1 MAEVGI
7 GQMAATTGR
16 ARQKIFKNNVLDN
29 HPVTKGFKDNG
40 GIYYEDGGRT
50 VVSEFYFA
58 QNPTS
63 SWVGE
68 SGQVSLSD
76 VPVMDAAEQNWAY
89 MLGSYIISRAE
100 ELKNS
105 GGSDTKILNL
115 VSGKQKVLEDSMMND
130 FHDGVLGDGT
140 GSSGLEITGLAA
152 YISKT
157 PTVGTIG
164 GIDRSNSDAAFYR
177 NYKFNTSSDW
187 TLGAVDATNV
197 KKFLDKL
204 INNTIRGATRGS
216 FGVMGNTHF
225 EALSDA
231 TNAIT
236 RVTNED
242 NKVSG
247 VDRDTLVYRG
257 IKWYFGGG
265 INFSG
270 ADQVQAD
277 LTYLINSERGHLNI
291 CYHSKGEFELLE
303 PRPSRDQA
311 VYSRLMFTMV
321 AMIGGM
327 LRGQAVGYDS

>member
-7 GQMAATTGR
+7 GQIAATTGR
-16 ARQKIFKNNVLDN
+16 ARQKVFKNNVLDN

-63 SWVGE
+63 AWVGE

-76 VPVMDAAEQNWAY
+76 VPVMDGAESNWSY
-89 MLGSYIISRAE
+89 MLASIIVSRAE

-115 VSGKQKVLEDSMMND
+115 VSGKQTVMENSMMND

-152 YISKT
+152 QISKT
-157 PTVGTIG
+157 PTVGTVS
-164 GIDRSNSDAAFYR
+164 GIDRSSSDAAFYR

-187 TLGAVDATNV
+187 SLGAVDATNV

-204 INNTIRGATRGS
+204 INNTIRGANRGS
-216 FGVMGNTHF
+216 FMVLGNTHF

-236 RVTNED
+236 RVTPEGNS
-242 NKVSG
+242 NSG
-247 VDRDTLVYRG
+247 ENRDVIVYRG
-257 IKWYFGGG
+257 LKCYFGGG

-270 ADQVQAD
+270 NDQMQSD
-277 LTYLINSERGHLNI
+277 LTYLINAEKGHLNI
-291 CYHSKGEFELLE
+291 CFHKRGEFELLD
-303 PRPSRDQA
+303 PVNSRDQA

-321 AMIGGM
+321 SMIGGF

>member
-1 MAEVGI
+1 
-7 GQMAATTGR
+7 MAATTGR
-16 ARQKIFKNNVLDN
+16 ARQKVFKNNVLDN
-29 HPVTKGFKDNG
+29 HPVGKGFKDNG

-76 VPVMDAAEQNWAY
+76 VPVMDAAESNWSY
-89 MLGSYIISRAE
+89 MVGSYVISRAE

-115 VSGKQKVLEDSMMND
+115 VTGKQKVLEDSMMND
-130 FHDGVLGDGT
+130 FHDGLLGDGT
-140 GSSGLEITGLAA
+140 GSGGLEITGLAA
-152 YISKT
+152 QISKT
-157 PTVGTIG
+157 PTTGTLS
-164 GIDRSNSDAAFYR
+164 GIDRSVSDAAFYR
-177 NYKFNTSSDW
+177 NYKFDTASDW
-187 TLGAVDATNV
+187 TLGAVDSTNV

-204 INNTIRGATRGS
+204 INNTIRGVDRGT
-216 FGVMGNTHF
+216 FGVMGNNHF

-236 RVTNED
+236 RVTPEG

-247 VDRDTLVYRG
+247 ENRDVIVYRG

-265 INFSG
+265 VNFSG
-270 ADQVQAD
+270 NDQMAVD
-277 LTYLINSERGHLNI
+277 RTYLINCERGHLNI
-291 CYHSKGEFELLE
+291 CYHKKGEFELLE
-303 PRPSRDQA
+303 PVNSRDQA

-321 AMIGGM
+321 AMIGGF
-327 LRGQAVGYDS
+327 LRGQAVGFDS